1 MKRFSVVIAPKLL
14 ISCRLGLKHR
24 FGKPCRLAASRA
36 SRELTL
42 PRALFLSPR
51 YFTGTGALLPK
62 IFLQAKIL

>member
-1 MKRFSVVIAPKLL
+1 MKLFSVVIAPKPL
-14 ISCRLGLKHR
+14 ISCRLGLQHR
-24 FGKPCRLAASRA
+24 SGEPCRLVASRA

-42 PRALFLSPR
+42 PWALFLSPR